1 MPLAQEIAKDV
12 AVTVITKYSRVDQI
26 SDKNKID
33 LFNAEFNKLYGE
45 KLADIT
51 KDADAA
57 FDEYKCLVSY
67 DNFGKLF
74 EKYLLPEVIMV

>member
-12 AVTVITKYSRVDQI
+12 ATSVMTKYSRVDQI
-26 SDKNKID
+26 SDKTRID

-45 KLADIT
+45 KNAGVA

-67 DNFGKLF
+67 DNFGRLF